1 MNHTFSVSTTQQ
13 INENEAIPRGHY
25 SMLGRS
31 LSQPEPLWFIDG
43 PAGIVSTAEDMSK
56 WMIAQYSGDFLPPAL
71 MNQFHSAGD
80 IGPYGM
86 GWLADQDESG
96 GRTISHGGILWTY
109 KSEETVYLDEQMGIT
124 VMFNSGLNAFVNYSA
139 FIDGIADIMKGEQP
153 QISFFNDRNM
163 ETIMIVLILGTLV
176 WGAYGYVRIRRR
188 QKRLGTVKLILIMVG
203 RLIPILILLSLSPL
217 VTFVGGGRVLPWLGL
232 WTTLSSPIIW
242 LIVLSLVNVV
252 HLASYLASMFI
263 HTKNSQLK
271 ADKQ

>member
-1 MNHTFSVSTTQQ
+1 
-13 INENEAIPRGHY
+13 
-25 SMLGRS
+25 
-31 LSQPEPLWFIDG
+31 
-43 PAGIVSTAEDMSK
+43 
-56 WMIAQYSGDFLPPAL
+56 
-71 MNQFHSAGD
+71 
-80 IGPYGM
+80 M

-96 GRTISHGGILWTY
+96 GQTISHGGILWTY
-109 KSEETVYLDEQMGIT
+109 KSEETVYLDEQMGIA

-139 FIDGIADIMKGEQP
+139 FIDGIADNMKGEQP

-217 VTFVGGGRVLPWLGL
+217 VTFVGGGRVLPWFGL

-252 HLASYLASMFI
+252 HLASYLASMFK
-263 HTKNSQLK
+263 HTKNGQ
-271 ADKQ
+271 